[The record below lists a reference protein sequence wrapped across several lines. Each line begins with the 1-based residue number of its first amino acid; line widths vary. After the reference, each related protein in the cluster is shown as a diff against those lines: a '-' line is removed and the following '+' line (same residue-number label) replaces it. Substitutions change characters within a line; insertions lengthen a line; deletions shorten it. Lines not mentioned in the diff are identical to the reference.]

1 MKILLT
7 GRAGQVGWELEQV
20 LPSLGNVISTDRAAL
35 DLADAAAIKKKLSE
49 VKPDIIVNAAAYT
62 AVDKAESEPQRAMQ
76 VNGVAPGVLAGE
88 AKRLG
93 ALLVHYSTDYVF
105 DGTKA
110 LPYVEDDVPN
120 PISTYGKTKLA
131 GERAVQASGCRH
143 LILRTSWVY
152 GPRGRNFYRAIA
164 ARAAAGE
171 LLRVVDDQRGVPT
184 PGRFLAE
191 ETLALLRKDASGMLH
206 LVPCGETTWYGF
218 AQEILRQKHSRASLS
233 AIKSGEFQTAARRP
247 ANAVLDNRK
256 AAAILGRPLR
266 DWQSLLAAVRESP

>member
-1 MKILLT
+1 VKILLT
-7 GRAGQVGWELEQV
+7 GRAGQVGWELERV
-20 LPSLGNVISTDRAAL
+20 LPLLGNVISTDRATL
-35 DLADAAAIKKKLSE
+35 DLADVDAIRKKLRE
-49 VKPDIIVNAAAYT
+49 AKPDIIVNAAAYT
-62 AVDKAESEPQRAMQ
+62 AVDKAESEPEVAMQ
-76 VNGVAPGVLAGE
+76 VNGVAPGVLAAE

-120 PISTYGKTKLA
+120 PISIYGKTKLA

-164 ARAAAGE
+164 AKAAAGE
-171 LLRVVDDQRGVPT
+171 RLRVVDDQRGVPT
-184 PGRFLAE
+184 TSRFLAE
-191 ETLALLRKDASGMLH
+191 ETLALLRKDASGLLH
-206 LVPCGETTWYGF
+206 LVPSGETSWHGF
-218 AQEILRQKHSRASLS
+218 AREIVRHSVEVEP
-233 AIKSGEFQTAARRP
+233 IKTSEFPAAARRP

-256 AAAILGRPLR
+256 AAAILGRSFA
-266 DWQSLLAAVRESP
+266 DWQSLLSAVREFR